1 MLKGVFKVEMSGGV
15 SPLFVVKNWKFF
27 LVFFSK
33 IGENSVFCNLVHE
46 KEAILDYKDTH
57 FRKSKVL
64 HFSERVSLWF
74 LVKNWKFYDFLF
86 FCIIGQWN
94 FIQHFFQPFF
104 DQAQIKKNMAL
115 LDKTMG

>member
-1 MLKGVFKVEMSGGV
+1 MSGGV
-15 SPLFVVKNWKFF
+15 SPLFVVKNWKFV

-74 LVKNWKFYDFLF
+74 LVKNWKFYAFLF

>member
-1 MLKGVFKVEMSGGV
+1 MSGGV

-33 IGENSVFCNLVHE
+33 IGENSVFCNLVYE
-46 KEAILDYKDTH
+46 KEAILDYKNTH
-57 FRKSKVL
+57 FKKSKFL
-64 HFSERVSLWF
+64 HFSEQVSLWF
-74 LVKNWKFYDFLF
+74 LVKNWKFYAFLF